1 MASTMQTPAANRRCF
16 AMNTPPMLNTPGSIA
31 GIACGS
37 GPKIAH
43 EAERI
48 AKLAPM
54 PTMKQFRM
62 SYCSGL
68 NSSFWHSTAMAAAI
82 GDSDRDRQ
90 PHRQSLVDA
99 DVPDGEGRQHHQF
112 AVDEVDHA
120 HDAEQQG
127 DPQRDQHIDQAGHQ
141 AAEDDLQK
149 QGRCQR
155 GKPPARRAVTTT
167 GPDVWLPATKPLP
180 AIR

>member
-16 AMNTPPMLNTPGSIA
+16 AMNTPPMRNTPGSMA

-43 EAERI
+43 DAERI

-68 NSSFWHSTAMAAAI
+68 NSSFWHNTAMTAAI
-82 GDSDRDRQ
+82 AIATGIASHIGSPWSTPIYHMAKADSITSSPWTKLTTRMM
-90 PHRQSLVDA
+90 PNS
-99 DVPDGEGRQHHQF
+99 
-112 AVDEVDHA
+112 
-120 HDAEQQG
+120 
-127 DPQRDQHIDQAGHQ
+127 
-141 AAEDDLQK
+141 K
-149 QGRCQR
+149 
-155 GKPPARRAVTTT
+155 VT
-167 GPDVWLPATKPLP
+167 PS
-180 AIR
+180 AISI